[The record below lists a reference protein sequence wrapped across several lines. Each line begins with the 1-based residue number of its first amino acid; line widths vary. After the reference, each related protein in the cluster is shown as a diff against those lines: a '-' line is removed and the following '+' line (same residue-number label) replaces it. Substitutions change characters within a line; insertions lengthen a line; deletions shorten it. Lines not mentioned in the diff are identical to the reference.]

1 MEVYLDNSATT
12 RVCDEALQAAVDVMK
27 NEYGNPSSLHS
38 MGYRAGMRLQEA
50 ARTLADIWKCA
61 PEEVIFT
68 SGGSESDNLAVLGAA
83 RAMARKGKHIITT
96 AVEHP
101 AVAQSIKALEAEGF
115 EAQRLGTDSRG
126 IVSLEELSEAVRE
139 DTVLVSIMHVNNET
153 GAVQSVEEAAEL
165 VKKKNPA
172 CLFHTDDIQGFT
184 KVPLRPGRTK
194 IDLLSISGHKIH
206 APKGIGAL
214 YVKKGVRL
222 LAQIHGGGQQGGIR
236 NGTENVPGAVALSA
250 AAARLWGSL
259 EEDIAALYSR
269 RRRLVERLR
278 AIPGVTVNGPED
290 EKLSA
295 PHIISVTA
303 KGVRSEVLLH
313 ALEEK
318 GIYVSAGSACSSHK
332 RAPSPSLLAL
342 GLSGDSLQETVRLS
356 LSVFNTD
363 EELDYAAG
371 EMAQLIPA
379 LGMFKRR

>member
-83 RAMARKGKHIITT
+83 RAMARKGRHIITT

-115 EAQRLGTDSRG
+115 EAERLGTDSRG

-259 EEDIAALYSR
+259 EADIAALYSR

-278 AIPGVTVNGPED
+278 AIPG
-290 EKLSA
+290 
-295 PHIISVTA
+295 
-303 KGVRSEVLLH
+303 
-313 ALEEK
+313 
-318 GIYVSAGSACSSHK
+318 
-332 RAPSPSLLAL
+332 
-342 GLSGDSLQETVRLS
+342 
-356 LSVFNTD
+356 
-363 EELDYAAG
+363 
-371 EMAQLIPA
+371 
-379 LGMFKRR
+379 